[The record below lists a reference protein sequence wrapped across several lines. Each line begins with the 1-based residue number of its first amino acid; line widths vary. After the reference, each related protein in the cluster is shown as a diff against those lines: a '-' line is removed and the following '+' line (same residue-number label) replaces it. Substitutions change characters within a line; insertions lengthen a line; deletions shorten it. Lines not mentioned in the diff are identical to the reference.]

1 MTRYTVYHYRR
12 YVALD
17 ERAYIVDEFV
27 GHVGT
32 VLGYP
37 LTRNELFVICN
48 LVNIF
53 YFCAALVR
61 IVGQT
66 LKDNHFAG
74 IPLIRSLDGSTAY
87 LISFQDIHAGCTM
100 GSRALKRT
108 QLNCTGLAADLAC
121 NITCK
126 IICRSG
132 ELFVSESVY
141 EIDTLAQLAYITSVS
156 KADSSEI
163 ATTTEDFLERSSFT
177 LFPNASM
184 SNGSSGR

>member
-1 MTRYTVYHYRR
+1 MQVLSPDTSGRLQYLLLIITDGKDDAVYRLPLQEIRR
-12 YVALD
+12 LD

-66 LKDNHFAG
+66 LENNHFAG
-74 IPLIRSLDGSTAY
+74 IPFICSLDGSTAY
-87 LISFQDIHAGCTM
+87 LISFQDIT
-100 GSRALKRT
+100 R
-108 QLNCTGLAADLAC
+108 D
-121 NITCK
+121 
-126 IICRSG
+126 
-132 ELFVSESVY
+132 
-141 EIDTLAQLAYITSVS
+141 AQWEA
-156 KADSSEI
+156 
-163 ATTTEDFLERSSFT
+163 ER
-177 LFPNASM
+177 
-184 SNGSSGR
+184 